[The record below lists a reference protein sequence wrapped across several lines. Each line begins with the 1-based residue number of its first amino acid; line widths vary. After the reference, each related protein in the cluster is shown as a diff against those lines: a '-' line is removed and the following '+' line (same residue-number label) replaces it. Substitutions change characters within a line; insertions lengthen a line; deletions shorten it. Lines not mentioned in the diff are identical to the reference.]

1 MSDETREKKMSIENL
16 ATKEFRELMQNHI
29 LKTIEYMFDNNEEF
43 GIACEIKK
51 VQFNP
56 ELPTEIKESLPEIT
70 LFMLANYSF
79 ESASLDN
86 EYLSFE
92 AGFGNENF
100 GALVQV
106 PLLGI
111 KQLFVGEYPVLMNIA
126 SYIEENIEEEA
137 TEVDSM
143 SALLNNPENA
153 KLLKKR

>member
-1 MSDETREKKMSIENL
+1 MSVENL
-16 ATKEFRELMQNHI
+16 VTKEFRELMQNHI
-29 LKTIEYMFDNNEEF
+29 LRTIEYMFNSNEEF
-43 GIACEIKK
+43 GIACEVNK
-51 VQFNP
+51 VHFSP
-56 ELPTEIKESLPEIT
+56 ELPTEIRESLPEIT

-106 PLLGI
+106 PLLSI

-126 SYIEENIEEEA
+126 SPTEEIEEEVT
-137 TEVDSM
+137 TEIDSM